1 MCLLAFGPD
10 VIKKKIEKHVYVS
23 EKHWWNREKHHV
35 FTFNPHKNLLFHHC
49 SILSQILFIIFC
61 WHKPLENLLLGF
73 TAGTG
78 SGKAFCCFTPMSRW
92 QRCEIAFPRKGCG
105 TKYRGCR
112 SHSITAELGDGLV
125 LQLQRRWYAITPLTK
140 TNRFSSGYKIDFLL
154 WKTARGLLGE
164 FWLKLNYWNSYKLQT
179 IIKSKERPSS
189 SGRTTLAWGA

>member
-1 MCLLAFGPD
+1 MWF
-10 VIKKKIEKHVYVS
+10 KKKKSKNTCTWAKSIDET
-23 EKHWWNREKHHV
+23 EGKHHV

-78 SGKAFCCFTPMSRW
+78 SGKAFCCFTPTSRW
-92 QRCEIAFPRKGCG
+92 QSCEIAFPRKGCG

-164 FWLKLNYWNSYKLQT
+164 FCLKLNYWNSYKLQT

>member
-1 MCLLAFGPD
+1 M
-10 VIKKKIEKHVYVS
+10 YVS
-23 EKHWWNREKHHV
+23 EKHWWNRGKNI
-35 FTFNPHKNLLFHHC
+35 TFSHLTHIRTYYFITALFYPKFY
-49 SILSQILFIIFC
+49 FIIFC
-61 WHKPLENLLLGF
+61 WHNPLENLLLGF